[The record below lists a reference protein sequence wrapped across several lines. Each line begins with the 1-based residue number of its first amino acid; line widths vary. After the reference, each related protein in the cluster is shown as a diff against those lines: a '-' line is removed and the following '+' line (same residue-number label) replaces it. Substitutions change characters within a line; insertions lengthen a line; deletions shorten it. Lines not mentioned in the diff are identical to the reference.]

1 MIQFSR
7 PDGSDDAPIER
18 SLEGLRVHAPATLL
32 PRTLEAV
39 GLADAYAEVPTPI
52 GPAFVAFNGHG
63 VSAVGLAEDAA
74 AFEARVQADLGRPVR
89 RVDALPASLARV
101 VERRLAGDRRA
112 RVPFDLRGRSPFER
126 AVLEKALEI
135 PTGEVRPYAW
145 IAAEI
150 GRPRAVRA
158 VGTALAH
165 NPIPLLIPCHRVVR
179 SDGLIGNYSMGG
191 PTVKRAVLEAEGMD
205 VEGYVAEAAAG
216 IRLVGSDTTKITCLP
231 TCRHARRVMD
241 RHRVRF
247 NSLAQAV
254 RAGYRP
260 CRVCR
265 PVALAS

>member
-1 MIQFSR
+1 MIEF
-7 PDGSDDAPIER
+7 PGNHGSDNAPLER
-18 SLEGLRVHAPATLL
+18 SLEGLRVRAPASLL
-32 PRTLEAV
+32 ARTLATL
-39 GLADAYAEVPTPI
+39 GLGDAYAEVATPI
-52 GPAFVAFNGHG
+52 GSAFIAFNPHG

-74 AFEARVQADLGRPVR
+74 GFEDRVRTELGRPVR
-89 RVDALPASLARV
+89 RIDALPAALQRT

-126 AVLEKALEI
+126 AVLLKALEI

-191 PTVKRAVLEAEGMD
+191 PAVKRAVLEAEGMD
-205 VEGYVAEAAAG
+205 VEAYVAQAEAG

-231 TCRHARRVMD
+231 TCRHARRVSA

-247 NSLAQAV
+247 ASLAQAV
-254 RAGYRP
+254 GAGYRP

-265 PVALAS
+265 PVSLAA

>member
-1 MIQFSR
+1 MIEF
-7 PDGSDDAPIER
+7 PPGDANVER
-18 SLEGLRVHAPATLL
+18 SLEALRVNAPASLL
-32 PRTLEAV
+32 VRTLAAV
-39 GLADAYAEVPTPI
+39 GLADAYAEVTTPI
-52 GPAFVAFNGHG
+52 GPAFVAFNERG
-63 VSAVGLAEDAA
+63 VSAVGLAEDAE
-74 AFEARVQADLGRPVR
+74 AFEIRVRSELGRSVR
-89 RVDALPASLARV
+89 RVDTLPGSLLRLI
-101 VERRLAGDRRA
+101 ERRLSGDRRA

-179 SDGLIGNYSMGG
+179 SDGHIGNYSMGG

-205 VEGYVAEAAAG
+205 VEGYVAEAEAG
-216 IRLVGSDTTKITCLP
+216 IRLVGSDTTRITCLP
-231 TCRHARRVMD
+231 TCRHARRTSA

-247 NSLAQAV
+247 ASMAQAV

>member
-1 MIQFSR
+1 MLA
-7 PDGSDDAPIER
+7 PEDGVIGR
-18 SLEGLRVHAPATLL
+18 SLEALRVAAPAGLL
-32 PRTLEAV
+32 GRTLAAV
-39 GLADAYAEVPTPI
+39 GIADAYAPVRSPI
-52 GPAFVAFNGHG
+52 GPVFVAFNACG
-63 VSAVGLAEDAA
+63 VSAVGLVEEAR
-74 AFEARVQADLGRPVR
+74 AFESRVRADLGRPVH
-89 RVDALPASLARV
+89 RVDALPADLAHA
-101 VERRLAGDRRA
+101 VERRLAGDRRV

-126 AVLEKALEI
+126 SVLEKALEI

-150 GRPRAVRA
+150 GRPKAVRA

-191 PTVKRAVLEAEGMD
+191 PSVKRQVLEAEGMD
-205 VEGYVAEAAAG
+205 VQAYVSEAEAG

-231 TCRHARRVMD
+231 TCRHARRVQP

-247 NSLAQAV
+247 GSLAQALA
-254 RAGYRP
+254 AGYRP

-265 PVALAS
+265 PVSLAA

>member
-1 MIQFSR
+1 VIHNGS
-7 PDGSDDAPIER
+7 PATDG
-18 SLEGLRVHAPATLL
+18 LESELAALRVSAPASLL
-32 PRTLEAV
+32 GRTLAAV
-39 GLADAYAEVPTPI
+39 GIGDAYAEVISPI
-52 GPAFVAFNGHG
+52 GPVFVAFNERG
-63 VSAVGLAEDAA
+63 VSAVGGAETARE
-74 AFEARVQADLGRPVR
+74 FEARVGREVGRPVH
-89 RVDALPASLARV
+89 RVEALPEALARA

-112 RVPFDLRGRSPFER
+112 RVPFDLRGRSSFER

-150 GRPRAVRA
+150 GRPKAVRA

-191 PTVKRAVLEAEGMD
+191 SSVKRRVLESEGMD
-205 VEGYVAEAAAG
+205 VAAYIAEAESG
-216 IRLVGSDTTKITCLP
+216 IRLVGSDTTRITCLP
-231 TCRHARRVMD
+231 TCRHARRMTA

-247 NSLAQAV
+247 RSMSEAA

-260 CRVCR
+260 CKVCR
-265 PVALAS
+265 PVALAA

>member
-1 MIQFSR
+1 VIELS
-7 PDGSDDAPIER
+7 PGDGAIER
-18 SLEGLRVHAPATLL
+18 SLEGLRVPAPPSLL
-32 PRTLEAV
+32 GRTLAAV
-39 GLADAYAEVPTPI
+39 GLGDAYAAVATPI
-52 GPAFVAFNGHG
+52 GPAFVAFNERG

-74 AFEARVQADLGRPVR
+74 AFEARVRSELGRPVR
-89 RVDALPASLARV
+89 RVDALPPSLLRL

-112 RVPFDLRGRSPFER
+112 RVPFDLRGRSAFER

-191 PTVKRAVLEAEGMD
+191 PSVKRAVLEAEGMD
-205 VEGYVAEAAAG
+205 VESYVAEAESG

-231 TCRHARRVMD
+231 TCRHARRTTA

-247 NSLAQAV
+247 ASMAHAV

-265 PVALAS
+265 PVAIAS

>member
-1 MIQFSR
+1 MNTFS
-7 PDGSDDAPIER
+7 PGDGVTER
-18 SLEGLRVHAPATLL
+18 SLEALRVAAPAGLL
-32 PRTLEAV
+32 ARAMAAV
-39 GLADAYAEVPTPI
+39 GLADAYAPVRSAI
-52 GPAFVAFNGHG
+52 GPVLVAYSGHG
-63 VSAVGLAEDAA
+63 VSAVGLAEDAE
-74 AFEARVQADLGRPVR
+74 AFETRVAAELGRPVR
-89 RVDALPASLARV
+89 RVDALPPDLERA
-101 VERRLAGDRRA
+101 VERRLAGDRRV

-150 GRPRAVRA
+150 GRPKAVRA

-205 VEGYVAEAAAG
+205 VESYVSEAEAG

-231 TCRHARRVMD
+231 TCRHARRVMP

-247 NSLAQAV
+247 GSLAQALA
-254 RAGYRP
+254 AGYRP

-265 PVALAS
+265 PVSLAA